1 MTNPALWAITGFTS
15 SVDSGKEDIFK
26 TNPVPPVYEEEA
38 STGQQVIALTFDGGP
53 EPEVTTRLLDVLDK
67 NGAKAT
73 FFLEGRKVDA
83 RPELAKLILDRGYEV
98 GNHSYNHPRLTE
110 LERAKIEKEILDTS
124 AAIERATGT
133 RPLFFRPPWGD
144 WDLLVEEI
152 ANAAGLKMILWSFGT
167 DDWRI
172 PDPKIVA
179 DNLVHRAYH
188 RAIAILHQH
197 PHVPDAL
204 AIALP
209 RLADKGYRFV
219 AVSELIKHGDNAGA
233 TVAGS

>member
-1 MTNPALWAITGFTS
+1 MTNP
-15 SVDSGKEDIFK
+15 VH
-26 TNPVPPVYEEEA
+26 PVYKVGA
-38 STGQQVIALTFDGGP
+38 STGQQVIAVTFDGGP
-53 EPEVTTRLLDVLDK
+53 EPEVTARLLDVLDK

-83 RPELAKLILDRGYEV
+83 HPELAKLILDREYEV

-110 LERAKIEKEILDTS
+110 LGRGEIEKEILDTS

-152 ANAAGLKMILWSFGT
+152 ANTASLKMILWSFGT

-172 PDPKIVA
+172 PDPRIVA

-188 RAIAILHQH
+188 RAVAILHQH

-209 RLADKGYRFV
+209 RLADEGYRFV
-219 AVSELIKHGDNAGA
+219 AISELIKHGEDTGA
-233 TVAGS
+233 AASRS